1 MSARLGGEF
10 CLVCGA
16 APPLFGDRMCEP
28 CLRARTVLAKV
39 PENVPWVRCARC
51 GIVEIDGKWENTTED
66 EVWDELMHRNLV
78 VHERAEDI
86 QLAMEPSR
94 VSDRHTLLHIQLE
107 GVIDDLLFQ
116 EEHTMRARMANGVC
130 LTCTRRAG
138 NYFEATVQ
146 LRSSARRLSEEEF
159 KRLRSTLEEV
169 LEKLS
174 DDPMFFITTE
184 GPVTGGYDVVLGS
197 KGLARAWGRHLVSEY
212 GGMVVETNSTVGR
225 KDGVDVTRLTLLYR
239 KPGYEIGDVVQW
251 RHHLWRPS
259 AWTKEGAIMERI
271 DRRER
276 TGASWRDLEQAKVLA
291 QRHEFIEVD
300 FINEDPSVGEFL
312 DPTTWTM
319 SLVRL
324 PYDHTSGRKGLLIRQ
339 DEEWIALPFMAIDTP
354 ETAED

>member
-1 MSARLGGEF
+1 
-10 CLVCGA
+10 
-16 APPLFGDRMCEP
+16 
-28 CLRARTVLAKV
+28 
-39 PENVPWVRCARC
+39 
-51 GIVEIDGKWENTTED
+51 
-66 EVWDELMHRNLV
+66 
-78 VHERAEDI
+78 
-86 QLAMEPSR
+86 
-94 VSDRHTLLHIQLE
+94 
-107 GVIDDLLFQ
+107 
-116 EEHTMRARMANGVC
+116 MRARMANGVC

-146 LRSSARRLSEEEF
+146 LRSSARRLTEDEF
-159 KRLRSTLEEV
+159 KRLRATLEDV

-197 KGLARAWGRHLVSEY
+197 KGLARAWGRHLISEY

-251 RHHLWRPS
+251 RNHLWRPS

-291 QRHEFIEVD
+291 QRHEFIEVE
-300 FINEDPSVGEFL
+300 FINEDTSAGEFL
-312 DPTTWTM
+312 DPSTWAM

-324 PYDHTSGRKGLLIRQ
+324 PYDHIQGRKGLLMRH
-339 DEEWIALPFMAIDTP
+339 DEEWIALPYMAIDTP
-354 ETAED
+354 ETKEE